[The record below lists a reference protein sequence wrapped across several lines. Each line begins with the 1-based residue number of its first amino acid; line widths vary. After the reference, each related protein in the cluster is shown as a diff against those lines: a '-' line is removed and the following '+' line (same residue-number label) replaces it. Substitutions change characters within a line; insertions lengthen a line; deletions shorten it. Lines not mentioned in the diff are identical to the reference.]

1 MLMLLLDSFLP
12 TICTRRGPIFS
23 KNLWHDHDHGPR
35 AIGTTVMHRVSSVVL
50 HRIVFLGADSN
61 KHYPWVSDEPLKT
74 PVAWLSNVNLLRRS
88 SRPCGHWIHILTL
101 WTTEKVLHRTRP
113 FSRLLECPSCRWR
126 CSCNLLVDPNG
137 LHSIYVSIRCSDTLK
152 SDVAV
157 MNWTTRQTS
166 CDPFDFS
173 LLRSLWRFVFK
184 LPAHVLTDSCSLSLL
199 PLGNIC
205 RNYVQN
211 TTTTTAF
218 GTHTNNLFVLRFR
231 QKDTIQEQPATS
243 NNVEHNG
250 HGRVRWG
257 SGSLQFFFRQLYFC
271 CLLLLLMF
279 CVATTVAVNE

>member
-1 MLMLLLDSFLP
+1 M
-12 TICTRRGPIFS
+12 
-23 KNLWHDHDHGPR
+23 
-35 AIGTTVMHRVSSVVL
+35 
-50 HRIVFLGADSN
+50 
-61 KHYPWVSDEPLKT
+61 
-74 PVAWLSNVNLLRRS
+74 
-88 SRPCGHWIHILTL
+88 
-101 WTTEKVLHRTRP
+101 LHRTRP

-257 SGSLQFFFRQLYFC
+257 SGSLQFFFSSIVFLLSSAIVNVLC
-271 CLLLLLMF
+271 CNYRCCQWIESVPDSPNPSLLLFPCFVGKHPLPLLF
-279 CVATTVAVNE
+279 LLPPPFPLSPPFPLPPPLTK